1 MHLSKEKNNS
11 VQYGDYM
18 YDNESNSVDN
28 LAANFEFYSNS
39 VVNIIPIPQS
49 ELQDTLEAVAL

>member
-11 VQYGDYM
+11 VQYGD

>member
-11 VQYGDYM
+11 VQYGD

-39 VVNIIPIPQS
+39 VVNIIRIPPT

>member
-11 VQYGDYM
+11 VQCGD

-39 VVNIIPIPQS
+39 VVNIIPIPPT
-49 ELQDTLEAVAL
+49 ELQDTREAVAL